1 MYPRVPAVEKAED
14 DKGDRILMSLDEM
27 VAFLKAVKHRF
38 RFPYL
43 DAWNVSQFIES
54 WEEKHRLE

>member
-1 MYPRVPAVEKAED
+1 
-14 DKGDRILMSLDEM
+14 MSLDEM